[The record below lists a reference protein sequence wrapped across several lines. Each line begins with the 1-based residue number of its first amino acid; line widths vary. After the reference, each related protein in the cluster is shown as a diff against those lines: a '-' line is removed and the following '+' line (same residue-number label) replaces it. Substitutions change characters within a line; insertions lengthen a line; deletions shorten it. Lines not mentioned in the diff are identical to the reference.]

1 MIDEKYA
8 RLRTHRGNIQRYRQL
23 LASSLTDLENES
35 LLPSALR
42 KNSRPS
48 KRSLRKTPATHTRPY
63 SKATKGP
70 ATGRAIDK

>member
-23 LASSLTDLENES
+23 LAS
-35 LLPSALR
+35 R

-63 SKATKGP
+63 SKATKSP